1 MTGSIK
7 FHFYILVLLVLF
19 TKCSNID
26 KNIHINNIDCKIYR
40 EAIIIPVLINNKE
53 YLFQYDT
60 GATTC
65 VSKKLAKELNLTI
78 KDTVYGRDYYGNVS
92 TMTTSTLPEISIGD
106 ITLKNIQI
114 CILRPIQGLQ
124 SCGVIIDGYLGN
136 DLLPN
141 STIHID
147 IKNKVFQVS
156 NSVKPFIQDKS
167 LIGVDFIKNNRLPYI
182 DISFPGKNSFERVLF
197 DTGSVNDL
205 YRLNTT
211 VFHEMLKKGFLSPR
225 NIIDTISSEYNGKGV
240 FGKQNDNFNYI
251 VAFDSIEILGKKIVN
266 YKTNT
271 FSSPS
276 NHSILGAKILSLGAV
291 TIDNTKYKMYFE
303 PYAKGSTDL
312 SSKLGFTTHVNSD
325 DKAIITHVVAGS
337 YAEKKGLKEG
347 QQYIKINNIY
357 FDSLSVCDKI
367 TYDWQSEYNRDTVEC
382 LFLDFDNNEFVVSF
396 NKKAQQ

>member
-26 KNIHINNIDCKIYR
+26 KNIHVRNIDCEIFR
-40 EAIIIPVLINNKE
+40 EIIIIPVLINNKE

-60 GATTC
+60 GASTSI
-65 VSKKLAKELNLTI
+65 SKKLAKELNLTI
-78 KDTVYGRDYYGNVS
+78 KDTVNAMDYYGNVS
-92 TMTTSTLPEISIGD
+92 TMTTSTLPEISIGE

-156 NSVKPFIQDKS
+156 NSAKPFIQDKS
-167 LIGVDFIKNNRLPYI
+167 LIGVDFIKNNGAPYI
-182 DISFPGKNSFERVLF
+182 DIYFPGKNSSERVLF

-205 YRLNTT
+205 YRLNTI
-211 VFHEMLKKGFLSPR
+211 VFREMLKKGFLSPR
-225 NIIDTISSEYNGKGV
+225 NIIDTISSEYNGRGL

-251 VAFDSIEILGKKIVN
+251 VAFDSIEIMGKKIVN

-271 FSSPS
+271 FSSPA

-291 TIDNTKYKMYFE
+291 TIDYLNNKMYFE
-303 PYAKGSTDL
+303 TYAREATDF
-312 SSKLGFTTHVNSD
+312 SSKLGFKTNVNSD
-325 DKAIITHVVAGS
+325 LKSIVTNVFAGS
-337 YAEKKGLKEG
+337 YAEKIGLKEG
-347 QQYIKINNIY
+347 HQYIKINNTH

-367 TYDWQSEYNRDTVEC
+367 IHDWNSEYNRDTIEC
-382 LFLDFDNNEFVVSF
+382 VFLDFEDNEYVIRFIL
-396 NKKAQQ
+396 KK